1 MKRVV
6 LASGSPRR
14 RELLGCTGAEL
25 AALCPILEQVAARGS
40 SCIVAGE
47 QQLEA
52 CRDYIQEVT
61 EIPC

>member
-1 MKRVV
+1 MR
-6 LASGSPRR
+6 RR

-52 CRDYIQEVT
+52 CRDYIQEMT